1 MKRTGT
7 GAGLA
12 LVAALLTGGTLGAAE
27 PEEGA
32 YSSPEA
38 FGEALFF
45 DVNLSKSRS
54 QACATCHDPD
64 HAFTD
69 PRPTLAGRAVSL
81 GADGQ
86 SLGDRNTPTAAYARF
101 SPPFGRRADGIYIGG
116 QFHDGRAA
124 GLAEQAAG
132 PPLNPI
138 EMGLDDVGEAAARI
152 LENPRYGATLSAL
165 YGDATPDD
173 PEAVF
178 RAATS
183 AIAAFEETDRFAPFD
198 SRYDRYLRGEVQ
210 LTDKEELGRLLFFSQ
225 QFTNCNLCHQ
235 LRKSPMAA
243 DETFTDYSYHNIGVP
258 ANAAAREVNGAAGP
272 DLGLLAN
279 PAVEDPAE
287 AGKFKV
293 PTLRNV
299 AVTGPYMHNGVF
311 ENLRTVIL
319 FYNKYNSKAAARQI
333 DPETGA
339 PWAAPEVPD
348 TLSMDKLTTGP
359 ALDDERI
366 DALVAFLET
375 LTDSRYEY
383 LLDRD
388 SASVGTGGADE
399 DP

>member
-1 MKRTGT
+1 MGS
-7 GAGLA
+7 AGIA
-12 LVAALLTGGTLGAAE
+12 TAAAVLVFASGMASA
-27 PEEGA
+27 EEGGA
-32 YSSPEA
+32 TAGPYATPEA

-45 DVNLSKSRS
+45 DVNLSKTRS
-54 QACATCHDPD
+54 QACATCHDPA
-64 HAFTD
+64 HAFID
-69 PRPTLAGRAVSL
+69 PRPTAAGRAVSL

-86 SLGDRNTPTAAYARF
+86 SLGDRNAPTAAYAMF
-101 SPPFGRRADGIYIGG
+101 SPTFARRADGSYVGG

-124 GLAEQAAG
+124 GLAEQAGG

-138 EMGLDDVGEAAARI
+138 EMGLADVNEAAARI
-152 LENPRYGATLSAL
+152 LVNPRYGATLDAL
-165 YGDATPDD
+165 YGPGTASD
-173 PEAVF
+173 PEAVY

-183 AIAAFEETDRFAPFD
+183 AIAAFEATDLFAPFD

-210 LTDKEELGRLLFFSQ
+210 LTDEEELGRVLFFSQ

-235 LRKSPMAA
+235 LRRSPMAA

-258 ANAAAREVNGAAGP
+258 ANTAARAVTGITAT

-279 PAVEDPAE
+279 PAVDDPAE

-293 PTLRNV
+293 PGLRNV

-311 ENLRTVIL
+311 EDLRTVIL

-333 DPETGA
+333 NPETGA

-348 TLSMDKLTTGP
+348 TLSMDELTTGP

-366 DALVAFLET
+366 DALVAFLGT
-375 LTDSRYEY
+375 LTDRRYED
-383 LLDRD
+383 LLK
-388 SASVGTGGADE
+388 
-399 DP
+399 